1 MNKQAFTHP
10 SVNYK
15 FDEDNF
21 AVEDESLSLKY
32 FEEQIIDSQKYWR
45 RFGGRPDFSGKVV
58 LEIGCGHGALS
69 IDAAISG
76 AQQVIGL
83 DLISDRITFARRIV
97 AERFPDIANKIEF
110 HQLDIDNMTT
120 LDGKVDVIIS
130 KDTFEHIMG
139 IDRILVSIKR
149 LLREG
154 GLLITGFSPLY
165 YSPYGDHGF
174 HAIGQPIKLPWAHL
188 ILGDARV
195 VAAYNKY
202 HEAVESHS
210 GVECHSVY
218 ELGLNKLT
226 RREFLQA
233 FDQAG
238 FAIVSET
245 VNAVQGASKLM
256 PLLRL
261 LNKVPGLEDYTT
273 VNMYVIARKI

>member
-1 MNKQAFTHP
+1 MNKETFTHP

-15 FDEDNF
+15 FSEDIF

-32 FEEQIIDSQKYWR
+32 FEKQIIDSQKYWR

-83 DLISDRITFARRIV
+83 DLIGSRISFAQRIV
-97 AERFPDIANKIEF
+97 AERFPDIANRIEF
-110 HQLDIDNMTT
+110 HQLDIDNITT

-139 IDRILVSIKR
+139 IDRVLLSIRR

-174 HAIGQPIKLPWAHL
+174 HAIGQPIKLPWGHL
-188 ILGDARV
+188 IIGDARV
-195 VAAYNKY
+195 VAAYNKC
-202 HEAVESHS
+202 HP

-218 ELGLNKLT
+218 ELGLNKLK
-226 RREFLQA
+226 RRDFLQA

-238 FAIVSET
+238 FTIVSERI
-245 VNAVQGASKLM
+245 NAVEGASKLM
-256 PLLRL
+256 PLLHFLR
-261 LNKVPGLEDYTT
+261 KVPGLEDYAT
-273 VNMYVIARKI
+273 VNMYVVARKI

>member
-1 MNKQAFTHP
+1 MNKETFTHP

-15 FDEDNF
+15 FSEENF

-45 RFGGRPDFSGKVV
+45 RFGGRPDFSGKVI

-83 DLISDRITFARRIV
+83 DLISNRITFARRIV
-97 AERFPDIANKIEF
+97 AERFPNIADKIEF
-110 HQLDIDNMTT
+110 HQLDVDNMTT
-120 LDGKVDVIIS
+120 LDGQVDVVIS

-139 IDRILVSIKR
+139 IDRVLLSIRR
-149 LLREG
+149 LLKEG

-165 YSPYGDHGF
+165 YSPFGDHGL
-174 HAIGQPIKLPWAHL
+174 HAIGQPIRLPWAHL

-195 VAAYNKY
+195 VAAYNKC
-202 HEAVESHS
+202 HP
-210 GVECHSVY
+210 GVECKSVY
-218 ELGLNKLT
+218 DLGLNKLK
-226 RREFLQA
+226 RRDFLQA

-238 FAIVSET
+238 FTIVSET
-245 VNAVQGASKLM
+245 VNAVEGASKLM
-256 PLLRL
+256 PLLHL
-261 LNKVPGLEDYTT
+261 LSKVPGLEDYTT
-273 VNMYVIARKI
+273 VSMYVIARKS

>member
-1 MNKQAFTHP
+1 MNQETFKHP

-15 FDEDNF
+15 FDEENF
-21 AVEDESLSLKY
+21 AVEDEALSLKY
-32 FEEQIIDSQKYWR
+32 FEKQIADSKKYWQ

-76 AQQVIGL
+76 ARQVIGL
-83 DLISDRITFARRIV
+83 DLIGDRITFARRIV
-97 AERFPDIANKIEF
+97 AERFPNIASKIEF
-110 HQLDIDNMTT
+110 HQLDIDNMTA

-139 IDRILVSIKR
+139 IDRVLLSIRR
-149 LLREG
+149 LLKEG

-165 YSPYGDHGF
+165 YSPFGDHGL
-174 HAIGQPIKLPWAHL
+174 HAIGQRIKLPWAHL
-188 ILGDARV
+188 IIGDARV

-202 HEAVESHS
+202 HP
-210 GVECHSVY
+210 GIECHSIY
-218 ELGLNKLT
+218 DLGLNKLK
-226 RREFLQA
+226 RHEFLQA

-245 VNAVQGASKLM
+245 VNALQGASKLM
-256 PLLRL
+256 TLLRL
-261 LNKVPGLEDYTT
+261 LNKVPALEDYTT
-273 VNMYVIARKI
+273 VNMYVVARKT

>member
-1 MNKQAFTHP
+1 MNKETFTHP

-21 AVEDESLSLKY
+21 AVEDESLSVKY
-32 FEEQIIDSQKYWR
+32 FEKQIIDSQKYWR
-45 RFGGRPDFSGKVV
+45 RLGGRPDFSGKVV

-83 DLISDRITFARRIV
+83 DLISDRITFARRMV
-97 AERFPDIANKIEF
+97 AERFPNIANRIEF

-139 IDRILVSIKR
+139 IDRVLLSIRR

-154 GLLITGFSPLY
+154 GLLITGFAPLY
-165 YSPYGDHGF
+165 YSPFGDHGF

-202 HEAVESHS
+202 HP

-218 ELGLNKLT
+218 E
-226 RREFLQA
+226 RRDFLQA

-238 FAIVSET
+238 FAIISET
-245 VNAVQGASKLM
+245 VNALEGASKLM
-256 PLLRL
+256 PLLQL
-261 LNKVPGLEDYTT
+261 LSKVPGLEDYTI

>member
-1 MNKQAFTHP
+1 MNQETFKHP

-15 FDEDNF
+15 FDEENF
-21 AVEDESLSLKY
+21 AVEDEALSLKY
-32 FEEQIIDSQKYWR
+32 FEKQIADSKKYWQ

-76 AQQVIGL
+76 ARQVIGL
-83 DLISDRITFARRIV
+83 DLIGDRITFARRIV
-97 AERFPDIANKIEF
+97 AERFPNIANKIEF

-139 IDRILVSIKR
+139 IDRVLLSIRR
-149 LLREG
+149 LLKEG

-165 YSPYGDHGF
+165 YSPFGDHGL
-174 HAIGQPIKLPWAHL
+174 HAIGQRIKLPWAHL
-188 ILGDARV
+188 IIGDARV

-202 HEAVESHS
+202 HP
-210 GVECHSVY
+210 GIECHSIY
-218 ELGLNKLT
+218 DLGLNKLK

-245 VNAVQGASKLM
+245 VNALQGASKLM

-261 LNKVPGLEDYTT
+261 LNKVPALADYTT
-273 VNMYVIARKI
+273 VNMYVVARKT

>member
-1 MNKQAFTHP
+1 MNKETFAHP

-15 FDEDNF
+15 FDEENF

-32 FEEQIIDSQKYWR
+32 FEQQIIDSQKYWR

-76 AQQVIGL
+76 AQQVIAL

-97 AERFPDIANKIEF
+97 AERFPNIANKIEF

-139 IDRILVSIKR
+139 IDRVLLSIRR
-149 LLREG
+149 LLKEG

-165 YSPYGDHGF
+165 YSPFGDHGL

-188 ILGDARV
+188 IIGDVRV
-195 VAAYNKY
+195 VAAYNK
-202 HEAVESHS
+202 HHP
-210 GVECHSVY
+210 GVECYSVY
-218 ELGLNKLT
+218 ELGLNKLK

-233 FDQAG
+233 FEQAG

-245 VNAVQGASKLM
+245 VNALQGASKLM

>member
-1 MNKQAFTHP
+1 MNKEIFTHP
-10 SVNYK
+10 SANYK
-15 FDEDNF
+15 FDEGNF
-21 AVEDESLSLKY
+21 AVEDESVSLKY
-32 FEEQIIDSQKYWR
+32 FEEQVIDSQKYWQ

-97 AERFPDIANKIEF
+97 AERFPNIANKIEF
-110 HQLDIDNMTT
+110 HQLDIDNITT
-120 LDGKVDVIIS
+120 FDGKVDVIIS

-139 IDRILVSIKR
+139 IDRVLLSIRR
-149 LLREG
+149 LLKEG

-165 YSPYGDHGF
+165 YSPFGDHGL

-188 ILGDARV
+188 IIGDARV
-195 VAAYNKY
+195 VTAYNK
-202 HEAVESHS
+202 HHP

-218 ELGLNKLT
+218 ELGLNKLK
-226 RREFLQA
+226 RHEFLQA

-238 FAIVSET
+238 FAVVSET
-245 VNAVQGASKLM
+245 VNALQGASKLM
-256 PLLRL
+256 PFLRL